1 GNTGSNPVRVILVTK
16 LFRKMPE
23 QLFFAFFLHLN
34 PLYISQGAGTEKTQK
49 QTAECNTPPFVF
61 K

>member
-1 GNTGSNPVRVILVTK
+1 
-16 LFRKMPE
+16 MPE